1 MKVMALSKQMELFED
16 GGLKDEGGTVDPV
29 SGNDVPPG
37 STQEEVRDDI
47 PAQLSE
53 GEFVMPAD
61 VVRFHGLDKMM
72 QLRQEAKM
80 GLKIMEEMGQ
90 MGNSEEATIPD
101 DLPFNFEDLELDDEP
116 REMQV
121 GGYVA
126 PQIQPLATQQ
136 SQFTNYT
143 PQVNVP
149 TQLPTTSYTAPT
161 QQITP
166 TAPAISTLPTFDQV
180 VPPPG
185 APRKYINP
193 ETGAILMIPVDGNG
207 NLMYPPPAGY
217 ILFSE
222 YEASQPPATDPVAAP
237 TTAPQQQQG
246 RDDPSDEPS
255 TFVRTDQFGRTM
267 DDDASELQQTKEF
280 VQLNKKIDPR
290 GTLEKIK
297 DDFLGLVGA
306 STTSEEYQ
314 KAARKL
320 AVSVSQYTTN
330 PAEQRELLADIE
342 SKVGAISRTA
352 SGDPVSPVVGG
363 YVRNPD
369 GTVKRDASGQR
380 MTSGDKPSNN
390 LTSEQAAASEDI
402 NITTDPRDVTV
413 KTATVTSDADA
424 TVSEVA
430 KPKMPKSF
438 GKDPMSGKELTL
450 VDSAYTVLTGSN
462 DPAERTRAINE
473 LATLAGNG
481 YADATPEQVTF
492 AKMTYS
498 DLVSNKTLK
507 EDEVRIGNSIRDLA
521 SDTSTTKKPSSTDLS
536 ASRPTGVKLGRGE
549 DMPMSARIEASKQS
563 AQSKLDAAKKANR
576 KQYSRDIRSD
586 KYDDTFAQLDK
597 ARRDDNIQRNSK
609 PNRVGVNLSEKVGKE
624 KAAKIDDRQGTATNV
639 DKGGNIYYDNDHDW
653 SKSTQ
658 TNINSGSSS
667 KGKAIKEDRDE
678 GGTGKIVC
686 TEMYRQTQLDDWAKA
701 MKIWDVYQRKYLTQ
715 YHEVGY
721 HWLFKPYVKG
731 MQSSNVLTKLGAFM
745 ATKRTKHL
753 KHILTKG
760 IAKDDIVGNIWCKII
775 HPIVYAAGKIKTWKK

>member
-1 MKVMALSKQMELFED
+1 
-16 GGLKDEGGTVDPV
+16 
-29 SGNDVPPG
+29 
-37 STQEEVRDDI
+37 
-47 PAQLSE
+47 
-53 GEFVMPAD
+53 
-61 VVRFHGLDKMM
+61 
-72 QLRQEAKM
+72 
-80 GLKIMEEMGQ
+80 
-90 MGNSEEATIPD
+90 
-101 DLPFNFEDLELDDEP
+101 
-116 REMQV
+116 
-121 GGYVA
+121 
-126 PQIQPLATQQ
+126 
-136 SQFTNYT
+136 
-143 PQVNVP
+143 
-149 TQLPTTSYTAPT
+149 
-161 QQITP
+161 
-166 TAPAISTLPTFDQV
+166 
-180 VPPPG
+180 
-185 APRKYINP
+185 
-193 ETGAILMIPVDGNG
+193 
-207 NLMYPPPAGY
+207 
-217 ILFSE
+217 
-222 YEASQPPATDPVAAP
+222 
-237 TTAPQQQQG
+237 
-246 RDDPSDEPS
+246 
-255 TFVRTDQFGRTM
+255 M

-314 KAARKL
+314 KAARQL

-342 SKVGAISRTA
+342 SKVGATSRTA
-352 SGDPVSPVVGG
+352 SGDPVAPVVGG

-380 MTSGDKPSNN
+380 MTFGDKPSNN
-390 LTSEQAAASEDI
+390 LKSEQAAASEDI

-438 GKDPMSGKELTL
+438 GKDPMSGEELTL
-450 VDSAYTVLTGSN
+450 VNSAYKVLTGSN
-462 DPAERTRAINE
+462 DPAERTRAINQ

-492 AKMTYS
+492 AKMVYS

-507 EDEVRIGNSIRDLA
+507 EDEVRIGNSIRDLTN
-521 SDTSTTKKPSSTDLS
+521 DTSTTKKPSSTDLAALQAAAGKVQES
-536 ASRPTGVKLGRGE
+536 FPTRGE
-549 DMPMSARIEASKQS
+549 NTTNVRKGNNARA
-563 AQSKLDAAKKANR
+563 KLDAAKKSDP
-576 KQYSRDIRSD
+576 KQYRADVRSG
-586 KYDDTFAQLDK
+586 KYDTEFSQIDK
-597 ARRDDNIQRNSK
+597 GKREENLRRNSSTNK
-609 PNRVGVNLSEKVGKE
+609 AGVNLAEKVGTE
-624 KAAKIDDRQGTATNV
+624 NASKIRDDQGTATNV
-639 DKGGNIYYDNDHDW
+639 DKGGNIYYDKDHDW
-653 SKSTQ
+653 SKKTQ
-658 TNINSGSSS
+658 TNVNSGQSS
-667 KGKAIKEDRDE
+667 GAQEKADTR
-678 GGTGKIVC
+678 GKIVC

-715 YHEVGY
+715 YHEIGY